1 MTYKI
6 KLPEFEG
13 PFDLLLF
20 FIERDEL
27 DIYDIPISQITKDF
41 LAYMETMTQL
51 NIDLASEFVLVAAT
65 LMRIKS
71 KMLLPRPE
79 LNELGEEIDPRQE
92 LVDRLLEYRRF
103 KSILSELQDL
113 ESAQSQRNE
122 RGNILLEIQEQTQKV
137 LADVELENLTL
148 YKLLTTYEQV
158 LLRFKRN
165 NTKVVHTVVRHNYSI
180 EERHEY
186 LINRLKVDKQ
196 ISFIGIFEACENRL
210 HAIFTFLALLE
221 LVQQLKIRLSS
232 SDNFNDFTI
241 SAIEEEETT
250 KA

>member
-6 KLPEFEG
+6 KIAEFEG

-27 DIYDIPISQITKDF
+27 DIYDIPISKITKDF
-41 LAYMETMTQL
+41 LDYMYTMSQL

-79 LNELGEEIDPRQE
+79 VNELGEEIDPRQE

-103 KSILSELQDL
+103 KSILGELQDL
-113 ESAQSQRNE
+113 ELAQSQRNM
-122 RGNILLEIQEQTQKV
+122 RAGVLLEIQEQTQKV

-148 YKLLTTYEQV
+148 YKLLSTYEQV
-158 LLRFKRN
+158 LMRFKQS
-165 NTKVVHTVVRHNYSI
+165 NTKFVHTVVRYNYSI
-180 EERHEY
+180 EERHDY
-186 LINRLKVDKQ
+186 LLNRLTTEKKL
-196 ISFIGIFEACENRL
+196 SFIAVFEACENRL

-221 LVQQLKIRLSS
+221 LVQQLKIKLYAS
-232 SDNFNDFTI
+232 NHFNDFFI
-241 SAIEEEETT
+241 EENSAI
-250 KA
+250 